1 MFRVVLDT
9 NQVVAA
15 GTKWLVTGAP
25 SADPNTSRRILINVA
40 EKHTGLYCGK
50 IIGEYLEK
58 LVDRNHP
65 SDRAMKLIAY
75 VMGAFERVQ
84 ISTESVSH
92 PPADADDTIFIICAI
107 DGSADYLVS
116 DDTDI
121 LDVKAYYSKPHIGQS
136 AELVR
141 LFEP

>member
-15 GTKWLVTGAP
+15 GSKWLVTGVP
-25 SADPNTSRRILINVA
+25 SPDPNTSRKILISVA

-75 VMGAFERVQ
+75 LMGAFERVQ
-84 ISTESVSH
+84 ISTQSVSH
-92 PPADADDTIFIICAI
+92 PPVDADDTIFIICAL
-107 DGSADYLVS
+107 DGAADYLVS
-116 DDTDI
+116 DDTDL
-121 LDVKAYYSKPHIGQS
+121 LDVKAHYPKPRIGKS
-136 AELVR
+136 SELVG
-141 LFEP
+141 LF